1 MIKELKKQFRAGN
14 NLTKLIYI
22 NISVFVLIKFF
33 GVFAFLMQTNTWD
46 IINWFALPAEVTKIA
61 QKPWSFISYMF
72 VHQGFLHILFNLLWL
87 FFGGQI
93 FLQYLNNKQLLST
106 YVLGGIFGAFSYVV
120 AFNTFPVFQQN
131 LNQSMAIGASASVLA
146 IVTAIATYTP
156 NYSVQLTLIGR
167 VKLKHI
173 AIFSIL
179 LDILS
184 IPKGN
189 AGGHIA
195 HLGGAL
201 YGFLYIQQLKSGK
214 DWSKSFDWLLK
225 SIFHFFK
232 KKPSSLK
239 TVYNRP
245 KNDDQW
251 RANKAAAQEDINRIL
266 DKISKSG
273 YESLNKQEKETL
285 FKASKK

>member
-214 DWSKSFDWLLK
+214 DWSKSFYWLLK

>member
-251 RANKAAAQEDINRIL
+251 RANKAAVQEDINRIL

>member
-72 VHQGFLHILFNLLWL
+72 VHQGFLHIVFNLLWL

>member
-106 YVLGGIFGAFSYVV
+106 YVWCI
-120 AFNTFPVFQQN
+120 
-131 LNQSMAIGASASVLA
+131 
-146 IVTAIATYTP
+146 
-156 NYSVQLTLIGR
+156 
-167 VKLKHI
+167 
-173 AIFSIL
+173 
-179 LDILS
+179 
-184 IPKGN
+184 
-189 AGGHIA
+189 
-195 HLGGAL
+195 
-201 YGFLYIQQLKSGK
+201 
-214 DWSKSFDWLLK
+214 
-225 SIFHFFK
+225 
-232 KKPSSLK
+232 
-239 TVYNRP
+239 
-245 KNDDQW
+245 
-251 RANKAAAQEDINRIL
+251 
-266 DKISKSG
+266 
-273 YESLNKQEKETL
+273 
-285 FKASKK
+285 